1 MLSAAATK
9 QLFDNLRA
17 SYDYIIVDLPPLAP
31 VVDVRATTRLI
42 DCFILAVEWASTKTD
57 VVQHALHTAPSLHD
71 ALIGAVLSKTD
82 MQAIKRY
89 DRYHREYYSNK
100 HYGRYGYTAER

>member
-1 MLSAAATK
+1 MLSADSTK
-9 QLFDNLRA
+9 HLFDQLRA
-17 SYDYIIVDLPPLAP
+17 AYDYIIVDLPPLAP
-31 VVDVRATTRLI
+31 VVDVRATSRLI

-57 VVQHALHTAPSLHD
+57 IVQHALHTAPSLHN

-82 MQAIKRY
+82 MQIIKRY
-89 DRYHREYYSNK
+89 DHYHREYYSNE